1 MSKKDFFINAVRMI
15 DVDGSA
21 NIPTVLF
28 YGPKGSI
35 YIGSSALARAKNLK
49 EINAEFK
56 IDLGNI
62 DPTSATPPK
71 RIYTVASGESKSA
84 IGLAGDFLYKVAQYC
99 GKWLEDN
106 SIKSGIVFL
115 WLSR

>member
-1 MSKKDFFINAVRMI
+1 MLVTLKRFFHKCGCMI

-35 YIGSSALARAKNLK
+35 YIGSSALARAKSLK

-71 RIYTVASGESKSA
+71 RIYTVASGENRSA
-84 IGLAGDFLYKVAQYC
+84 VGLAGDFLYKTVQYC
-99 GKWLEDN
+99 DKMLRTT
-106 SIKSGIVFL
+106 S
-115 WLSR
+115 

>member
-1 MSKKDFFINAVRMI
+1 MMSKKEFFINAVRMI
-15 DVDGSA
+15 DVDEGS

-35 YIGSSALARAKNLK
+35 YIGSSAQAKDKNLQ

-62 DPTSATPPK
+62 DPKAMTPPK
-71 RIYTVASGESKSA
+71 RIYPVANGENKSA
-84 IGLAGDFLYKVAQYC
+84 VGLAGDFLYKIIQYC

-106 SIKSGIVFL
+106 DITDG
-115 WLSR
+115 